1 MSTKA
6 HDKGNTESLS
16 RVIRCPVRPL
26 YSQLPVGEKLSQ
38 RSERRGSEAVADSQ
52 QHQHVSLGNRRS
64 LWHKRHAF
72 KGQLGKAKALW
83 HHGPASKDPHW
94 RQGENL
100 GFDLGVGCCH
110 GMKRE
115 VTWLDLHSKCCKVSR
130 PGQTW
135 ETGPVVWM
143 TRDEGWI
150 LVGMCY
156 YMWKDTFAFI
166 FMGSGNQFLVE
177 ERRGD

>member
-16 RVIRCPVRPL
+16 RVITCPVRPL

-52 QHQHVSLGNRRS
+52 QHQHVSLGNRGVRDTNSMRS
-64 LWHKRHAF
+64 RDGW
-72 KGQLGKAKALW
+72 GKLKLCDIM
-83 HHGPASKDPHW
+83 GLPQKDPHW

-100 GFDLGVGCCH
+100 GFDLGVGSCH

-143 TRDEGWI
+143 TRDGGWI